1 MAETLMRTL
10 RHLVMAAVLCGSW
23 ACAVALVDET
33 YTLRGKV
40 VSSVDGTPVRGA
52 LVQLNG
58 PAHGNVLSGN
68 DGSFA
73 FSRLAAG
80 EFVVSARKQ
89 GYFATEL
96 GEPLGA
102 VVERV
107 RVDAGTREL
116 SLPLIPEGVIHGKI
130 VDEQGEPIEGLEV
143 QARPRFGR
151 NSEMNRSTD
160 RTATTNEAG
169 EYRIAG
175 LTAGSYYLLETAK
188 SGRSS
193 EAMLAAVRRMKSG
206 VPIDFYPGVLE
217 AAQAASI
224 RVVPGSSQQIDWR
237 IAHQPLY
244 QVSGRVQTKG
254 ETRNLLVGLLSS
266 YSDQN
271 FTLALAGPDGSFVFP
286 GVAAGEYAVAAIEI
300 ANEAAAKPQ
309 MAMKMI
315 TVKTNVQ
322 DLVLQ
327 VFPGTRIPV
336 RFREEY
342 THKSSP
348 EPSAESAPASVE
360 FLRVDLPFEVAAKLS
375 GEQSEWNAQKKE
387 LQVLLEPGAFR
398 IEIQTSPKSYVASA
412 KNGHTDLLKEDLV
425 VAPGREAEPIELVLR
440 DDPATLSGTVRY
452 DGKAAPGRV
461 VLLPEN
467 APRQA
472 AIISADAGGT
482 FSFQELAPGRYFLL
496 ALGNGTEID
505 LQDEGTL
512 RRIQSQGEAVEL
524 QSDGRASVELELKK
538 WEE

>member
-1 MAETLMRTL
+1 MRTL
-10 RHLVMAAVLCGSW
+10 RHLVMAAVICGSW
-23 ACAVALVDET
+23 ACAVALADET

-58 PAHGNVLSGN
+58 PAHGSALSGS

-73 FSRLAAG
+73 FSKLTAG

-89 GYFATEL
+89 GYFATAL

-116 SLPLIPEGVIHGKI
+116 SLPLIPEGVIHGRI
-130 VDEQGEPIEGLEV
+130 VDEQGEPIEGLDV

-151 NSEMNRSTD
+151 VSEMNRSAD

-175 LTAGSYYLLETAK
+175 LTAGSYYLLETTK
-188 SGRSS
+188 SVRGY
-193 EAMLAAVRRMKSG
+193 EAMLTTVRRVKTG
-206 VPIDFYPGVLE
+206 VPINFYPGVLE
-217 AAQAASI
+217 AAQAAAI
-224 RVVPGSSQQIDWR
+224 RVRPGSSQQIDWR
-237 IAHQPLY
+237 ISHQPLY
-244 QVSGRVQTKG
+244 QVSGRVQTRG
-254 ETRNLLVGLLSS
+254 GSANLLIGLLSS

-271 FTLALAGPDGSFVFP
+271 FTLAMAGPDGSFVLPAVAP
-286 GVAAGEYAVAAIEI
+286 GAYAVAAIDMGNEEPAKAQI
-300 ANEAAAKPQ
+300 AV
-309 MAMKMI
+309 KMI
-315 TVKTNVQ
+315 TVKANVQ

-327 VFPGTRIPV
+327 VLPVTRIPI

-342 THKSSP
+342 THESNS
-348 EPSAESAPASVE
+348 EPSAESPPASIE
-360 FLRVDLPFEVAAKLS
+360 FLRVDLPFEVAAKLTEQQS
-375 GEQSEWNAQKKE
+375 GWNAQKKE

-398 IEIQTSPKSYVASA
+398 IQIQASPKIYVASA
-412 KNGHTDLLKEDLV
+412 MTGHTDLLKENLV
-425 VAPGREAEPIELVLR
+425 VAPGSEAEPIELVLR
-440 DDPATLSGTVRY
+440 DDAAYLSGTVRH

-472 AIISADAGGT
+472 AIISADAGGR

-505 LQDEGTL
+505 LEDEGTL

-524 QSDGRASVELELKK
+524 QADGRASVELELKR

>member
-1 MAETLMRTL
+1 MRTV
-10 RHLVMAAVLCGSW
+10 RHIGLAALLCGSW
-23 ACAVALVDET
+23 ACAVAMADET
-33 YTLRGKV
+33 YNLRGKV

-58 PAHGNVLSGN
+58 PAHGSVLSGN

-73 FSRLAAG
+73 FSKLAAG

-107 RVDAGTREL
+107 RVDASRREL

-130 VDEQGEPIEGLEV
+130 VDEQGEPIEGLDV
-143 QARPRFGR
+143 QARPRFG
-151 NSEMNRSTD
+151 NISEMNRTAD
-160 RTATTNEAG
+160 RTSTTNEAG

-188 SGRSS
+188 SGKGN
-193 EAMLAAVRRMKSG
+193 EVMLTAVRRMKSG
-206 VPIDFYPGVLE
+206 VPITYYPGVLE
-217 AAQAASI
+217 AAQAAAI
-224 RVVPGSSQQIDWR
+224 RVHPGSSQQIDWR
-237 IAHQPLY
+237 IAHQPLCK
-244 QVSGRVQTKG
+244 VSGRVQTKG
-254 ETRNLLVGLLSS
+254 ESHNLLVGLLSS

-271 FTLALAGPDGSFVFP
+271 FTLALAGQDGSFVFP
-286 GVAAGEYAVAAIEI
+286 GVAPGEYALAAIDMGNE
-300 ANEAAAKPQ
+300 EAAKGQ
-309 MAMKMI
+309 MAVKMI
-315 TVKTNVQ
+315 TVKKNVQ

-327 VFPGTRIPV
+327 VIPGTRIPV

-348 EPSAESAPASVE
+348 EPSLESAPASVE
-360 FLRVDLPFEVAAKLS
+360 FLRVDLPFEVAAKLT
-375 GEQSEWNAQKKE
+375 GEQSERNAQKRE
-387 LQVLLEPGAFR
+387 LQMLLEAGSFR
-398 IEIQTSPKSYVASA
+398 IQIQASPKIYVASA
-412 KNGHTDLLKEDLV
+412 THGRTDLLKENLV
-425 VAPGREAEPIELVLR
+425 VAPGSEAEPIELVLR
-440 DDPATLSGTVRY
+440 DDPATLSGTVRH

-467 APRQA
+467 VPRQA
-472 AIISADAGGT
+472 AMISADAGGG
-482 FSFQELAPGRYFLL
+482 FSFHDLAPGRYFLL
-496 ALGNGTEID
+496 ALKNGTEID
-505 LQDEGTL
+505 LDDEGML

-524 QSDGRASVELELKK
+524 RADGRASVELELKK

>member
-1 MAETLMRTL
+1 MRSFW
-10 RHLVMAAVLCGSW
+10 HLVMAAGLCAHW
-23 ACAVALVDET
+23 AGAVALADET
-33 YTLRGKV
+33 YTLHGRV
-40 VSSVDGTPVRGA
+40 VNSVDGTPIRGA
-52 LVQLNG
+52 LVQLSG
-58 PAHGNVLSGN
+58 PMKVSVLSGN
-68 DGSFA
+68 DGSFV
-73 FSRLAAG
+73 FSKLAAG
-80 EFVVSARKQ
+80 DFVVTARKL

-102 VVERV
+102 VAERV
-107 RVDAGTREL
+107 RVDAVTREL

-130 VDEQGEPIEGLEV
+130 VDEQGEPIEGLDV
-143 QARPRFGR
+143 QARPKFGR
-151 NSEMNRSTD
+151 NSQMNTSAD

-188 SGRSS
+188 SGRGN
-193 EAMLAAVRRMKSG
+193 EAMLSAVRRMKSG
-206 VPIDFYPGVLE
+206 VPINYYPGVLE
-217 AAQAASI
+217 AAQAAAI
-224 RVVPGSSQQIDWR
+224 RVLPGSSQQVDWR

-244 QVSGRVQTKG
+244 QVSGRVQAKG
-254 ETRNLLVGLLSS
+254 GSSDILVAMVSS

-271 FTLALAGPDGSFVFP
+271 FTLALAGPDGSFVFQ
-286 GVAAGEYAVAAIEI
+286 GVASGEYAVAALE
-300 ANEAAAKPQ
+300 AMNEEFTKPQ
-309 MAMKMI
+309 MAVKMI

-327 VFPGTRIPV
+327 VLPATRIPV

-348 EPSAESAPASVE
+348 EPSVESAPASVE
-360 FLRVDLPFEVAAKLS
+360 FLRVDLPFEVATKLTDH
-375 GEQSEWNAQKKE
+375 QSEWNAQKKE

-398 IEIQTSPKSYVASA
+398 IQIQASPKIYAASA
-412 KNGHTDLLKEDLV
+412 MNGNTDLLKENLV
-425 VAPGREAEPIELVLR
+425 VAPGSEAEPIELVLR
-440 DDPATLSGTVRY
+440 DDPASLSGTVRH

-472 AIISADAGGT
+472 AVVSADAGGT

-524 QSDGRASVELELKK
+524 QADGRASVELELKK

>member
-1 MAETLMRTL
+1 MRTL
-10 RHLVMAAVLCGSW
+10 RHIVLAAVLCGSW
-23 ACAVALVDET
+23 ACAVALADET

-58 PAHGNVLSGN
+58 PAHGSSLSGN

-73 FSRLAAG
+73 FSKLPAG

-107 RVDAGTREL
+107 RLDAGTREL
-116 SLPLIPEGVIHGKI
+116 SLPLIPEGVIHGRI
-130 VDEQGEPIEGLEV
+130 LDELGEPIEGLYV

-151 NSEMNRSTD
+151 NSEMNRSAD
-160 RTATTNEAG
+160 RAATTNEAG

-175 LTAGSYYLLETAK
+175 LTAGSYYLLETVK
-188 SGRSS
+188 SGRGN
-193 EAMLAAVRRMKSG
+193 EAMLTAVRRMKSG
-206 VPIDFYPGVLE
+206 VPINYYPGVLE
-217 AAQAASI
+217 AAQAAAI
-224 RVVPGSSQQIDWR
+224 RVQPGSSQQIDWR
-237 IAHQPLY
+237 ITHQPLY
-244 QVSGRVQTKG
+244 QLSGRVQTKG
-254 ETRNLLVGLLSS
+254 ESRNLVVGLLSS

-271 FTLALAGPDGSFVFP
+271 LTLALAGPDGSFVFQ
-286 GVAAGEYAVAAIEI
+286 GVAQGEYAVAAIED
-300 ANEAAAKPQ
+300 APKPQ
-309 MAMKMI
+309 MAIKMI

-342 THKSSP
+342 THKHSS
-348 EPSAESAPASVE
+348 EPSDESAPVSVE
-360 FLRVDLPFEVAAKLS
+360 FLRVDLPYEVATKLI
-375 GEQSEWNAQKKE
+375 GEQQSDWNAQKKE
-387 LQVLLEPGAFR
+387 LQVLLEPGAFQ
-398 IEIQTSPKSYVASA
+398 IEIQASPKIYAASA
-412 KNGHTDLLKEDLV
+412 MSGHTDLLKENLV
-425 VAPGREAEPIELVLR
+425 VAPGSEAEPIELVLR
-440 DDPATLSGTVRY
+440 DDPASLSGTVRY

-467 APRQA
+467 APGHA
-472 AIISADAGGT
+472 AIISADAGGR

-505 LQDEGTL
+505 LQDRGTL

-524 QSDGRASVELELKK
+524 QADGRASVELEVKK

>member
-1 MAETLMRTL
+1 MRGFW
-10 RHLVMAAVLCGSW
+10 HLVMAAALCATWVGG
-23 ACAVALVDET
+23 VALADET
-33 YTLRGKV
+33 YSLCGKV
-40 VSSVDGTPVRGA
+40 VNSEDGTPIRGA
-52 LVQLNG
+52 LVQLSG
-58 PAHGNVLSGN
+58 PTKASVLSGN
-68 DGSFA
+68 DGGFV
-73 FSRLAAG
+73 FSKLAAG
-80 EFVVSARKQ
+80 EFVVTARKQ

-107 RVDAGTREL
+107 RVDTGAREL

-130 VDEQGEPIEGLEV
+130 VDEQGEPIEGLDV

-151 NSEMNRSTD
+151 NSEMNRSAD

-175 LTAGSYYLLETAK
+175 LTAGAYYLLETAK
-188 SGRSS
+188 SGRGN
-193 EAMLAAVRRMKSG
+193 EAMLTAVRRMKSG
-206 VPIDFYPGVLE
+206 VPINYYPGVLE
-217 AAQAASI
+217 AAQAAPI
-224 RVVPGSSQQIDWR
+224 RVHPGSSQQIDWR

-286 GVAAGEYAVAAIEI
+286 RVAPGEYAVAAIET
-300 ANEAAAKPQ
+300 ANEELAKAQ
-309 MAMKMI
+309 MAVKMI
-315 TVKTNVQ
+315 TVKASVQ

-348 EPSAESAPASVE
+348 EPSVDSAPASVE
-360 FLRVDLPFEVAAKLS
+360 LLRVDLPYEVATKFT
-375 GEQSEWNAQKKE
+375 EQQSEWNAQKKE

-398 IEIQTSPKSYVASA
+398 IMIQTSSKIYAASA
-412 KNGHTDLLKEDLV
+412 LNGHTDLLKEVLV
-425 VAPGREAEPIELVLR
+425 VAPGSEAQPIELVLR
-440 DDPATLSGTVRY
+440 DDPATLSGTVRN
-452 DGKAAPGRV
+452 DGKATAGRV

-472 AIISADAGGT
+472 AIISTDAGGR

-496 ALGNGTEID
+496 ALRNGTEID
-505 LQDEGTL
+505 LQDEGTM
-512 RRIQSQGEAVEL
+512 RRIQGQGEAVEL
-524 QSDGRASVELELKK
+524 QPDGRASVELELEK

>member
-1 MAETLMRTL
+1 MRSYW
-10 RHLVMAAVLCGSW
+10 HLVMAAVLYASG
-23 ACAVALVDET
+23 AGGAVALADET
-33 YTLRGKV
+33 YALRGKV
-40 VSSVDGTPVRGA
+40 VNSVDGTPIRGA

-58 PAHGNVLSGN
+58 PAKAQVLSGN

-73 FSRLAAG
+73 FSKLAG
-80 EFVVSARKQ
+80 GDFVVSARKP

-107 RVDAGTREL
+107 RVDAITREL
-116 SLPLIPEGVIHGKI
+116 SLLLIPEGVIHGKI

-143 QARPRFGR
+143 QARPKFGR
-151 NSEMNRSTD
+151 NSQMNTSAD

-188 SGRSS
+188 SGRGN
-193 EAMLAAVRRMKSG
+193 EAMLTTVRRMKSG
-206 VPIDFYPGVLE
+206 VPINYYPGVLE
-217 AAQAASI
+217 AAQAAAI
-224 RVVPGSSQQIDWR
+224 RVLPGTSQQIDWR

-244 QVSGRVQTKG
+244 RVSGRVQAKG
-254 ETRNLLVGLLSS
+254 GGANLLVGLVSS

-271 FTLALAGPDGSFVFP
+271 FMLGLTGPDGSFVFP
-286 GVAAGEYAVAAIEI
+286 GVAPGEYAVAALE
-300 ANEAAAKPQ
+300 ALNEEAAKVQ
-309 MAMKMI
+309 MAVKMI
-315 TVKTNVQ
+315 TVKANVQ

-348 EPSAESAPASVE
+348 EALAESPPASVE
-360 FLRVDLPFEVAAKLS
+360 FLRVDLPFEVATKLT
-375 GEQSEWNAQKKE
+375 EQQSEWNAQKKE
-387 LQVLLEPGAFR
+387 LQVLLESGAFR
-398 IEIQTSPKSYVASA
+398 IQIQTSPKIYVASA
-412 KNGHTDLLKEDLV
+412 MNGHTDLLKEDLV
-425 VAPGREAEPIELVLR
+425 VAPGSEAQPIELVLR

-452 DGKAAPGRV
+452 NGKAAPGRV

-472 AIISADAGGT
+472 AIISADAGGR

-496 ALGNGTEID
+496 ALRNGTELD
-505 LQDEGTL
+505 LEDEGTL
-512 RRIQSQGEAVEL
+512 RRIRSQGEAVEL
-524 QSDGRASVELELKK
+524 QADGRTSVELELKK